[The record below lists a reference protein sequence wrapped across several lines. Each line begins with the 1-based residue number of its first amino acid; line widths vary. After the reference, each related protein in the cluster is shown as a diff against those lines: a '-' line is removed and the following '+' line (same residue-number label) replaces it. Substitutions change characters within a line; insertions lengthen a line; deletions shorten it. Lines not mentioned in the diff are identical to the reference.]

1 MTNRRKITPIFIA
14 LLAAIS
20 APQVHAKENSR
31 FKFELSPESVSDQ
44 AIPAVE
50 KFLSDAE
57 ALLPPQMKNV
67 LNRKV
72 TVRFTHLD
80 STAEFVTPACNGEE
94 QSAETTLNG
103 NVAQVRGRVDQ
114 GRRLS
119 EANASIVL
127 LNSAM
132 IAEIVKGSG
141 QSKSYACG
149 HRSLYRLALATL
161 VHEISHLY
169 DFTSYM
175 TPERGYQLQDCIAQ
189 ELKNGT
195 SPNCEMEFSQHPRL
209 VSGTPTF
216 RNMEHWDPYSNRNF
230 LHARSQDPYEF
241 TRPEESFAVNMEYF
255 LMDPEYGCRRPVEY
269 RYFRD
274 HFSFD
279 PYPVRKCKLNT
290 QLEMSNELIGA
301 SGAKFDLDPSRVYQ
315 VHYLFAS
322 KGKQMMSR
330 FGHAMFR
337 IILCNPTRKEVGP
350 ACLNDIANHVVVS
363 FRANQGDWSIDSW
376 KGLTGKYPSQMFLY
390 PFYPAIVNEYT
401 LDEPRDLISL
411 PLNLNEQDKA
421 RFIERVIETYW
432 TYQGKYYFITN
443 NCATEALH
451 LLKGVVQNPDF
462 QNLDVATPI
471 GLYQELSRFHLIDTE
486 LVSDQKQ
493 AMKKG
498 YYFPTTNYVFEQAF
512 GKIRN
517 AAGAGM
523 PFSSLDDYMK
533 KSDAEWRKQL
543 YVSLRSLKSLNT
555 GVNTAQKNL
564 ASYFFILESYLVRT
578 TRLDFMAELAH
589 LLDDPKNEMSAKL
602 HRVMEL
608 QQKSSPLS
616 SPMTGYGVPS
626 EEDLEAA
633 SQIVSD
639 PARTDEELR
648 LYREVMDWAKS
659 QMLEQSQN
667 MDATA
672 KNRDFFL
679 KEIRQPNG

>member
-269 RYFRD
+269 R
-274 HFSFD
+274 
-279 PYPVRKCKLNT
+279 
-290 QLEMSNELIGA
+290 
-301 SGAKFDLDPSRVYQ
+301 
-315 VHYLFAS
+315 
-322 KGKQMMSR
+322 
-330 FGHAMFR
+330 
-337 IILCNPTRKEVGP
+337 
-350 ACLNDIANHVVVS
+350 
-363 FRANQGDWSIDSW
+363 
-376 KGLTGKYPSQMFLY
+376 
-390 PFYPAIVNEYT
+390 
-401 LDEPRDLISL
+401 
-411 PLNLNEQDKA
+411 
-421 RFIERVIETYW
+421 
-432 TYQGKYYFITN
+432 
-443 NCATEALH
+443 
-451 LLKGVVQNPDF
+451 
-462 QNLDVATPI
+462 
-471 GLYQELSRFHLIDTE
+471 
-486 LVSDQKQ
+486 
-493 AMKKG
+493 
-498 YYFPTTNYVFEQAF
+498 
-512 GKIRN
+512 
-517 AAGAGM
+517 
-523 PFSSLDDYMK
+523 
-533 KSDAEWRKQL
+533 
-543 YVSLRSLKSLNT
+543 
-555 GVNTAQKNL
+555 
-564 ASYFFILESYLVRT
+564 
-578 TRLDFMAELAH
+578 
-589 LLDDPKNEMSAKL
+589 
-602 HRVMEL
+602 
-608 QQKSSPLS
+608 
-616 SPMTGYGVPS
+616 
-626 EEDLEAA
+626 
-633 SQIVSD
+633 
-639 PARTDEELR
+639 
-648 LYREVMDWAKS
+648 
-659 QMLEQSQN
+659 
-667 MDATA
+667 
-672 KNRDFFL
+672 
-679 KEIRQPNG
+679 